1 MDKENTDTDVRI
13 VEQIIELFNA
23 KISYDTKF
31 LNCINTKLDTFKETI
46 KSIQTSIKEN
56 SQKINTKNENNAKE
70 LIEYEKFKNNI
81 IKDIKDGNNNID
93 KSINNIKIL
102 LKEQNNLT
110 AKIDDILQL
119 IQNNN
124 NINADDININNDNA
138 NVTDTF
144 NKKRYAI
151 ICNINNLD
159 IQNEVNKLILELFQN
174 IIKNKD
180 MLINLN
186 TKSNNN
192 NTTIGGNLK
201 FNKTESLFVRLGK
214 SLFNKS
220 KKHKR
225 YSKNKTKYNK

>member
-70 LIEYEKFKNNI
+70 LIEYEKFKNN
-81 IKDIKDGNNNID
+81 NID

-144 NKKRYAI
+144 NKKRDAI
-151 ICNINNLD
+151 IGNITNLD
-159 IQNEVNKLILELFQN
+159 IQNDGNKLILELFQN